1 MTDQGKLISGL
12 AVGAGLMYLLDPD
25 RGARR
30 RGLVRD
36 RAAHASHKLGDG
48 LDATARD
55 LSNRARGA
63 VAEVRSRFRKEV
75 VDDAVLSERVRS
87 AIGRVV
93 SHPSAINVTV
103 SEGRVTLQGPVL
115 EHELD
120 DVLRAV
126 GRVRGVTEVV
136 NELEVHRESG
146 DVPPL
151 QGGRPREA
159 RAELAQENWSPGIR
173 VLTGTLGGILAY
185 AGLRARGPAGVAMV
199 VAGAG
204 VLARAVTNLP
214 ARRLIG
220 IGAGRHAVD
229 VHKVINVAAPIDEV
243 WELWNNYEN
252 FPRFMSHLEEVRRTG
267 ERRSHWVATGPAG
280 RRFEWDAVTTE
291 LVPKELLAW
300 KSVEGSAVE
309 NAGIVRFRPN
319 PDGTTQIDV
328 RISYDPPGGAI
339 GHAIAALFGADPK
352 RAMDEDMVRLK
363 SLLEEGKTRADG
375 KRVSLDELSLSTP
388 AGPKKTNS

>member
-36 RAAHASHKLGDG
+36 RAAHARHKLGDG

-55 LSNRARGA
+55 LGNRARGT

-126 GRVRGVTEVV
+126 GRVRGVSEVV
-136 NELEVHRESG
+136 NELEAHREWA
-146 DVPPL
+146 DVPSL

-159 RAELAQENWSPGIR
+159 RAELAQESWAPGIR
-173 VLTGTLGGILAY
+173 VLTGALGGILAY
-185 AGLRARGPAGVAMV
+185 EGLRARGPAGVAMV
-199 VAGAG
+199 LGGAG
-204 VLARAVTNLP
+204 VLVRALTNVP

-220 IGAGRHAVD
+220 AGAGRRAVD

-291 LVPKELLAW
+291 SVPKELLAW

-328 RISYDPPGGAI
+328 RISYNPPGGAI

>member
-1 MTDQGKLISGL
+1 MSDQGKLISVL

-36 RAAHASHKLGDG
+36 QAARARHKLGGG

-55 LSNRARGA
+55 LGNRARGT
-63 VAEVRSRFRKEV
+63 VAEARSRFRREV
-75 VDDAVLSERVRS
+75 VDDVVLYERVRS
-87 AIGRVV
+87 TIGRAA
-93 SHPSAINVTV
+93 SHPSAIDVSV

-126 GRVRGVTEVV
+126 ERVRGVTEVV
-136 NELEVHRESG
+136 NELETHRDASN
-146 DVPPL
+146 VPSL
-151 QGGRPREA
+151 QGGRPRET
-159 RAELAQENWSPGIR
+159 RPELAQENWAPGIR
-173 VLTGTLGGILAY
+173 VLTGSVGGILAY
-185 AGLRARGPAGVAMV
+185 EGLRARGPAGVV
-199 VAGAG
+199 IGVAGAG
-204 VLARAVTNLP
+204 LLARAMTNLP

-220 IGAGRHAVD
+220 LGAGRRAVD
-229 VHKVINVAAPIDEV
+229 VQKVINVAAPIDEV

-252 FPRFMSHLEEVRRTG
+252 FPRFMSHLAEVRRTG
-267 ERRSHWVATGPAG
+267 EGRSHWVAAGPAG
-280 RRFEWDAVTTE
+280 RRFEWDAVTTQS
-291 LVPKELLAW
+291 VPNELLAW

-328 RISYDPPGGAI
+328 RISYNPPGGAI
-339 GHAIAALFGADPK
+339 GHAVAALFGADPK

-363 SLLEEGKTRADG
+363 SLLEEGRTRADG
-375 KRVSLDELSLSTP
+375 RRVSLDELSLSTP
-388 AGPKKTNS
+388 EGSNTSS